1 MRYDQYDEVT
11 TAPSDAQILLN
22 RPSTTSGTYPNGTPA
37 WITPGNLLTD
47 SDAVLSVNGAGPDG
61 DGNVLLTASDV
72 GALAPDGDGSALTGI
87 THGQV
92 SGLGSAA
99 LAATSAFDAAGAA
112 AAEATR
118 AEAAEALKAPLA
130 SPVFTGTPT
139 ATTQTAG
146 NNSTRL
152 ATTAYADGAVATEA
166 TRAEAAEALLAP
178 KASPAFTGS
187 PTAPTQT
194 SGDSSTKLATT
205 AFVAGAVPVAN
216 VLDPAFAGGA
226 DPTGASDSSAAINA
240 MITALNGAGGGTG
253 WIPAGTYK
261 LTSPVQHKSGVR
273 LVGAGPGAT
282 ILKPTASNNGVN
294 VTAASAAI
302 TDCVIEDLQIQGPN
316 SGTGIGIYGVAN
328 SGTDNVARL
337 AVRRVLVTLMG
348 GNGIEVHN
356 AILSELS
363 QVYSTGNLGRG
374 FYALTGTTWH
384 ISASF
389 FEDNASGWGVYLDSI
404 SSSTLASCGS
414 DRNAGG
420 WYLTGC
426 NDVALVSCD
435 SYSTAAAAGVDG
447 TSFKVDSCFGVNLLG
462 AYVDSNAAVGVWFL
476 NGSYGCSLWGV
487 TETATGSPTASI
499 QTDSGTNVYIAGY
512 NLTTDPS
519 YAPGTVALVSGAFSV
534 FGACEIQ
541 DLVTDNP
548 VALNGGTDT
557 SGTAAAS
564 SPSFT
569 TATAKQLSTTQDV
582 MLYIAVQTSA
592 ALAVA
597 IGPASTTTTALMP
610 SKSYAL
616 GLIPI
621 RVPKS
626 WWVKI
631 TGTIADLTIT
641 QVTC

>member
-11 TAPSDAQILLN
+11 TAPSDAQVLLN

-112 AAEATR
+112 A
-118 AEAAEALKAPLA
+118 
-130 SPVFTGTPT
+130 G
-139 ATTQTAG
+139 
-146 NNSTRL
+146 
-152 ATTAYADGAVATEA
+152 EA
-166 TRAEAAEALLAP
+166 TRAEAAEALLIPLTQKGADSGVATLDSGGKVPTGQIPTLNQNTTGTAANLSGAP
-178 KASPAFTGS
+178 ALPDG
-187 PTAPTQT
+187 TAAATQT

-226 DPTGASDSSAAINA
+226 DPTGTSDSSAAINA

-273 LVGAGPGAT
+273 LLGAGPGAT